1 MAPLVAVKSA
11 VRAFAACGALAAAAL
26 LAYENDGR
34 AKAARGGPHRAVNR
48 LALERFFA
56 EKATDPI
63 VSRYDLSRRRTLTD
77 ETYVAG
83 GLFRPEKG
91 ERSATFARWIEEGG
105 YTADEPELYA
115 SFRHFFD
122 PLALN
127 PETPGLAGG
136 GTGGEAPG
144 PAGPPGVP
152 YLTDDLNS
160 LNAVYSR
167 VTGTSVNP
175 RIHAKEWAIE
185 GPENNGWG
193 ENPYCWRKG
202 VAYVEQAFSAT
213 GPEKSRLWAKA
224 WRSLGETM
232 HLLADMTSVPHVRND
247 SHPSASSALGEDS
260 DHVGRLRS
268 DPYETLTQE
277 PLVLATAGGA
287 PPPVPL
293 GRTPEEILDAVAR
306 FTNGAFFSADTIA
319 GTDPVSGHA
328 VTNANGMLPYP
339 SPRLEECRD
348 EGGYLVKEVAGRK
361 VRMAHR
367 SWLAA
372 SGWGETMHFVRLS
385 SACVR
390 DQASLL
396 VPLAIAANARLVD
409 LFLPRVRV
417 EVTDVDLSTK
427 RLRGKVVH
435 VPWGAHEKEL
445 KYSSGPGEVSTIYL
459 DDGLQRFDDYS
470 VEVRDGVVEADL
482 SRLDLRKGARLRLDV
497 PVGGIVVKSPDFVLG
512 DDLLARLQRT
522 RSISIRLVASG
533 DERVISTD
541 ASSSRSEGI
550 RNGSYKGLTLD
561 SAILSGPGGE
571 RRTVPLVWS
580 GPSFVAEERIEGA
593 VRCLRCP
600 REGAG
605 HTGTTFLSIS
615 GTVDV
620 ASRTL
625 STLHASWGRRSAYPA
640 DCGTGRV
647 ARELGLTESVQE
659 DEISVAGLPLV
670 PLLPGTSETGATFGV
685 DGLAT
690 RSHAAAIKRTSASY
704 TEPFVGHPVSGTF
717 RSELVGIGWD
727 SSAVRPSLSV
737 SFQP

>member
-1 MAPLVAVKSA
+1 MKTV
-11 VRAFAACGALAAAAL
+11 VRALAACGALAAAAL
-26 LAYENDGR
+26 LGYENDGR
-34 AKAARGGPHRAVNR
+34 AKAARGGPHRAINR
-48 LALERFFA
+48 LALERFFE
-56 EKATDPI
+56 EKARDPI

-91 ERSATFARWIEEGG
+91 DRSATFARWIEEGG

-127 PETPGLAGG
+127 PETPGPAGT
-136 GTGGEAPG
+136 GTGGE
-144 PAGPPGVP
+144 PPGSGGATGIP

-175 RIHAKEWAIE
+175 RIHAMEWAID

-202 VAYVEQAFSAT
+202 VDYVEQAFPAT

-247 SHPSASSALGEDS
+247 SHPSASSAIGEDS

-277 PLVLATAGGA
+277 PLVLSTAGGA

-293 GRTPEEILDAVAR
+293 GRTPEEIFDAVAR
-306 FTNGAFFSADTIA
+306 FTNGAFFSADTIS
-319 GTDPVSGHA
+319 GVDPVSGRA

-348 EGGYLVKEVAGRK
+348 EGGYLVKEVAGRS

-367 SWLAA
+367 SWLAT

-390 DQASLL
+390 DQASVL
-396 VPLAIAANARLVD
+396 VPLAIAANAQLVD

-417 EVTDVDLSTK
+417 EVTDVDLSAK
-427 RLRGKVVH
+427 RLRGRVVH
-435 VPWGAHEKEL
+435 VPWGPHAKEL
-445 KYSSGPGEVSTIYL
+445 KYSAGPGELSTIFL

-470 VEVRDGVVEADL
+470 VEVRDGIVEADL
-482 SRLDLRKGARLRLDV
+482 SRLDLRKDARLRLDV
-497 PVGGIVVKSPDFVLG
+497 PVGGIVVRSPDFVLG

-522 RSISIRLVASG
+522 KSVTIRLVASG
-533 DERVISTD
+533 DERVVSTD
-541 ASSSRSEGI
+541 ARSARSEGV
-550 RNGSYKGLTLD
+550 RSGSYKGASLD
-561 SAILSGPGGE
+561 SAILSGPAGE

-580 GPSFVAEERIEGA
+580 GPSFVAEARLEGN

-600 REGAG
+600 RDGTG
-605 HTGTTFLSIS
+605 HASTVFVSVS
-615 GTVDV
+615 GTVDL

-625 STLHASWGRRSAYPA
+625 ATLHASWGRRSSYPS
-640 DCGTGRV
+640 DCGEGRA
-647 ARELGLTESVQE
+647 ARELGITESYLE
-659 DEISVAGLPLV
+659 DELSLAGLPLV
-670 PLLPGTSETGATFGV
+670 PPSPGTAGTGASFGV

-690 RSHAAAIKRTSASY
+690 RSHVATARRTSASY
-704 TEPFVGHPVSGTF
+704 TEPFVGHPVSGTQ
-717 RSELVGIGWD
+717 RSELVGLGWE
-727 SSAVRPSLSV
+727 SAAVRPSLSV